1 MHYACTIQRTFAH
14 PRQVGSSG
22 GAFRAGECGPA
33 LPLGPKRCEGHAGD
47 AVVCGTLC
55 ALTAV
60 QFFTIFKK
68 WKEIEYD
75 CAAYA
80 PSISFNVLVLSPHC
94 PQPRNIKTC
103 REQLAP
109 RKAPV

>member
-22 GAFRAGECGPA
+22 GTFRAGECGPA

-80 PSISFNVLVLSPHC
+80 PLNILQRPCSVPTLSTASKYQNMP
-94 PQPRNIKTC
+94 
-103 REQLAP
+103 
-109 RKAPV
+109 